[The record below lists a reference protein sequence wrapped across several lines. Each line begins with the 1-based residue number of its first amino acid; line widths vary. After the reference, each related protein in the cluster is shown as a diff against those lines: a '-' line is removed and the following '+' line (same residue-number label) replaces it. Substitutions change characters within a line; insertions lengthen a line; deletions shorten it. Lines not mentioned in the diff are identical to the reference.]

1 MLLLNNIVKGDFV
14 LRYHKSNGEEVIMY
28 TNEERESAMQVSLT
42 SLARSLGYT
51 PIKQGSL
58 WTLKEMDSLKIHN
71 DKTWYRWSGKGNRNG
86 GTQIDFLM
94 EFGGVDSPAEAI
106 QQLLEFNGE
115 RIQEVYAED
124 NVKKKEPTEFKLP
137 PANKDQRRLFAYLMK
152 TRGLSQ
158 EIVHYFVHNKL
169 IYEDEKHHNIVY
181 CGRDPQGVVGYAG
194 LRGTADYNGRT
205 FKMDVPG
212 NDKNYGVN
220 IVNKESSELK
230 VFEAVIDCMSY
241 MDMFGDKTTNK
252 LILGMVED
260 NPLAQFLKDYPHI
273 KTISFCLDNPDIDA
287 AAKKA
292 LYGDMSKPK
301 EQRKPGLIEKYE
313 ALGYEVKVETPPH
326 GKDYNESLLQMKN
339 GFTEIKYKKNGP
351 TEIKYKGYTIIQ
363 STKNNHIT
371 VIKDGKKVFHVSC
384 NEKKDEKGLQE
395 IVDYILSKKK
405 ETITSSEIKNCLVGM
420 AKLGY
425 TLYESEN
432 NLVNPCFVHVSTL
445 KHIGF
450 DGWQMAIDEL
460 DNMSMFQENGQLR
473 DEFTYML
480 ELIKEHEKN
489 VPGVARNV
497 LNDVNGELA
506 YGVRKPEFMEAF
518 TNAEEWKKQDNKMGF
533 VAQSFPRRNRR

>member
-1 MLLLNNIVKGDFV
+1 MNIIVKGDFG

-28 TNEERESAMQVSLT
+28 TNEERENALQVSLT
-42 SLARSLGYT
+42 SLAHSLGYT
-51 PIKQGSL
+51 PVRRGIHWS
-58 WTLKEMDSLKIHN
+58 LKEMDSLIIYN
-71 DKTWYRWSGKGNRNG
+71 DRSWNRWSGKGNITAG
-86 GTQIDFLM
+86 SQIDFLM
-94 EFGGVDSPAEAI
+94 EFGGISSPAEAI

-115 RIQEVYAED
+115 RIQDVYAED
-124 NVKKKEPTEFKLP
+124 FAKKKEPREFILP
-137 PANKDQRRLFAYLMK
+137 AANKDQRRLFAYLMK

-169 IYEDEKHHNIVY
+169 IYEDAAHHNIVY
-181 CGRDPQGVVGYAG
+181 CGRDPQGVVRYAG

-260 NPLAQFLKDYPHI
+260 NPLVQFLKDYSHI
-273 KTISFCLDNPDIDA
+273 ETISFCLDNPDIDA
-287 AAKKA
+287 AVKKA

-326 GKDYNESLLQMKN
+326 GKDYNEYLLQ
-339 GFTEIKYKKNGP
+339 IKNGP
-351 TEIKYKGYTIIQ
+351 TEIEYKGYTIVQ
-363 STKNNHIT
+363 STQNNHIT
-371 VIKDGKKVFHVSC
+371 VIKDGKKVFHSSC
-384 NEKKDEKGLQE
+384 TEKKDEKGLQE

-405 ETITSSEIKNCLVGM
+405 ETITSSEIKNCLAGM
-420 AKLGY
+420 ARLGY
-425 TLYESEN
+425 TLYESED

-445 KHIGF
+445 KYIGF
-450 DGWQMAIDEL
+450 DGWKMAIEEL

-473 DEFTYML
+473 EEFNYML

-489 VPGVARNV
+489 VPGAARSV
-497 LNDVNGELA
+497 LNDISGELA

-518 TNAEEWKKQDNKMGF
+518 RKAEAWKNEVGKMTFINQGI
-533 VAQSFPRRNRR
+533 PRKSRR